1 MPSGPE
7 QLRRI
12 GATSHSNGLLTV
24 TASHQRGHSEHQH
37 SLECDVAR
45 LKAGDA
51 VDRPRNNTEKVCKC
65 QMLSVISGGEFASVP
80 SLTVV
85 QTPTQTQAHSV
96 TLYCTVTAGTGNNG
110 NRISRRCA
118 SQAREA
124 ASAFGKVHFAS
135 AQRSLCKTKVL
146 VLCCAGRSRVR
157 FRPLGRPLGLE
168 PARSAQSLC
177 GFSSGAR
184 LPPNERTENT
194 GAAFSSSDL
203 KRFKEA
209 KRTALHGEKKKLNQ
223 QKNRWRVPINKHQ
236 ECFGFFSN

>member
-1 MPSGPE
+1 MFFFPHLTPSGPE
-7 QLRRI
+7 QLCHI
-12 GATSHSNGLLTV
+12 GARSHSNGLLTV
-24 TASHQRGHSEHQH
+24 TASHQRGHSEQQH

-51 VDRPRNNTEKVCKC
+51 VDRPLNNTEKVCKC
-65 QMLSVISGGEFASVP
+65 QMLPVISGGEFASVP

-135 AQRSLCKTKVL
+135 AQRGLCKTRCW
-146 VLCCAGRSRVR
+146 CCAAQEG
-157 FRPLGRPLGLE
+157 LGFDSDPCGPLGLE
-168 PARSAQSLC
+168 PARSAQSLP

-194 GAAFSSSDL
+194 GAAFSSRD
-203 KRFKEA
+203 
-209 KRTALHGEKKKLNQ
+209 
-223 QKNRWRVPINKHQ
+223 
-236 ECFGFFSN
+236 

>member
-7 QLRRI
+7 QLCHI

-24 TASHQRGHSEHQH
+24 TASHQRGHSEQQH

-51 VDRPRNNTEKVCKC
+51 VDRPLNNTEKVCKC
-65 QMLSVISGGEFASVP
+65 QTLPVISGGEFASVP

-85 QTPTQTQAHSV
+85 QTPTQTRAHSV

-135 AQRSLCKTKVL
+135 AQRGPCKNKVL
-146 VLCCAGRSRVR
+146 VLCCAGRSRVP
-157 FRPLGRPLGLE
+157 FRPLGPPRPGACTFYPESAWVLFR
-168 PARSAQSLC
+168 RSPP
-177 GFSSGAR
+177 FPKR
-184 LPPNERTENT
+184 ERKTPVLP
-194 GAAFSSSDL
+194 F
-203 KRFKEA
+203 
-209 KRTALHGEKKKLNQ
+209 
-223 QKNRWRVPINKHQ
+223 HQ
-236 ECFGFFSN
+236 AT